1 MKRIFIFHS
10 TVKMEQTPV
19 IGVQVQAATLSVE
32 EPRYGAACASLG
44 GGELLLF
51 GGHSG
56 DYCGD
61 TIVLRP
67 EELASRT
74 LSLRRGSVPSP
85 RRGHS
90 LTGCTEGAYLF
101 GGDCEGSS
109 GADLW
114 LFDKNNTEWTQIQ
127 PR

>member
-1 MKRIFIFHS
+1 
-10 TVKMEQTPV
+10 MEPTPV
-19 IGVQVQAATLSVE
+19 IGVQIQAATMSVD
-32 EPRYGAACASLG
+32 EPRYGAACAGLG
-44 GGELLLF
+44 NGELLLF

-67 EELASRT
+67 EELTSRT
-74 LSLRRGSVPSP
+74 LPEQGRSGPSP

-90 LTGCTEGAYLF
+90 LTECAEGAYLF

-114 LFDKNNTEWTQIQ
+114 FFDKAKLMWEQIQ
-127 PR
+127 RK

>member
-1 MKRIFIFHS
+1 
-10 TVKMEQTPV
+10 MEQTPV
-19 IGVQVQAATLSVE
+19 IGVQVHAATMSVD

-44 GGELLLF
+44 NGELLLF

-67 EELASRT
+67 EELASKT
-74 LSLRRGSVPSP
+74 LVYAENSAPSP

-90 LTGCTEGAYLF
+90 LTGSPEGAWLF

-114 LFDKNNTEWTQIQ
+114 LFSRDNTNWIQIQ
-127 PR
+127 PK

>member
-1 MKRIFIFHS
+1 
-10 TVKMEQTPV
+10 MEQTPV
-19 IGVQVQAATLSVE
+19 IGVQIQAATMSVE
-32 EPRYGAACASLG
+32 EPRYGAACAGLG

-61 TIVLRP
+61 TIILRP
-67 EELASRT
+67 AELASKT
-74 LSLRRGSVPSP
+74 VSGQLKQAPQP

-90 LTGCTEGAYLF
+90 LTETENGAYLF

-109 GADLW
+109 SADLW
-114 LFDKNNTEWTQIQ
+114 FFS
-127 PR
+127 R